1 MKSKVINLKIM
12 HQIHLDF
19 WTFFYNLVIWIIKW
33 FFRVQR
39 TMFHF
44 WVEAHILSEIK
55 FVLDLSLTKIAGRSS
70 LSLACGSK

>member
-12 HQIHLDF
+12 HQIHLD
-19 WTFFYNLVIWIIKW
+19 FYNLVIWIIKW